1 MGILSEDVRYAKEVV
16 DGILKA
22 KKLLKMY
29 PSNNPIYVKTSE
41 EVYNKFKNIFDSTNE
56 ISLKIHQNEIIF
68 NKEQIYHNPSK
79 DDNLAFFFF
88 KDGIRDITFSSGL
101 SREEFEDFISILN
114 TDFEKVAF
122 DDDIVTLLWERDF
135 EHIKYIVDDEILYS
149 KEELDGEELKLFEEV
164 KKESCSDDNLTKA
177 YHEGL
182 KAAEGHIGALIPVSE
197 SDFKHVVD
205 DIAKDEAQ
213 PRIDKILI
221 ILYELTYQI
230 KENTIF
236 SEIVGFIENSI
247 DYCIKGGDF
256 KRASAIVD
264 SIKSIIKDAGIGE
277 GNIKVLKRIFT
288 MINSE
293 PLVQEIGKIIDSRAL
308 AEENY
313 FIFFIKHLD
322 KTSIPSLI
330 RLMGELRSIKG
341 RRLIIDALLIIGK
354 QDVKTLAI
362 GLNDSRWYVVR
373 NIILIL
379 GKIADTRSMEFL
391 IKILSHP
398 DPRAR
403 KEAVKTLGNMG
414 GLNILPYLKKTLN
427 DNDSSVRTT
436 TARTL
441 GNTKTETA
449 KRVLLTEL
457 SRKDFLSRDF
467 TEKKDFYESITHWK
481 DQEVRNFLLAALMKK
496 KFFRKTK
503 NDETRACAAHALG
516 IVGDKEVVPFLEKT
530 KKTKNNLL
538 KKSVITAIKRLTS

>member
-1 MGILSEDVRYAKEVV
+1 MEILSEDVRHAKEVV

-29 PSNNPIYVKTSE
+29 PSNNPIYEKTSE
-41 EVYNKFKNIFDSTNE
+41 EVYNKFKNIFDFTNE
-56 ISLKIHQNEIIF
+56 LSLKIHQNEIIF
-68 NKEQIYHNPSK
+68 NKEQIYHSPSK

-88 KDGIRDITFSSGL
+88 KDGIRDITFLSGL

-114 TDFEKVAF
+114 TDFEKVAL

-135 EHIKYIVDDEILYS
+135 EHIKYIVDDEILFS
-149 KEELDGEELKLFEEV
+149 KEELGREGQKIFEDV

-177 YHEGL
+177 YYEGL
-182 KAAEGHIGALIPVSE
+182 KAAERHIDTLIPVSE
-197 SDFKHVVD
+197 SDFKHIAD

-213 PRIDKILI
+213 PRIDKVLI
-221 ILYELTYQI
+221 ILYELTHQI
-230 KENTIF
+230 KEKAIF
-236 SEIVGFIENSI
+236 SEIVDFIEDSI

-288 MINSE
+288 MISSE
-293 PLVQEIGKIIDSRAL
+293 PLIQEIGKIIDSRAL

-322 KTSIPSLI
+322 KTSIPSFI

-341 RRLIIDALLIIGK
+341 RRLIIDALSIIGK

-362 GLNDSRWYVVR
+362 GLHDSRWYVVR
-373 NIILIL
+373 NIISIL

-414 GLNILPYLKKTLN
+414 GLNILPSLKKTLN
-427 DNDSSVRTT
+427 DNDLSVRAT
-436 TARTL
+436 TARIL

-449 KRVLLTEL
+449 KRMLLTEL

-530 KKTKNNLL
+530 KKTKNQLL
-538 KKSVITAIKRLTS
+538 KNSVITAIKRLTS

>member
-1 MGILSEDVRYAKEVV
+1 MEILSEDVGHAKEVV

-29 PSNNPIYVKTSE
+29 PSNNPIYAKTSE
-41 EVYNKFKNIFDSTNE
+41 EVYNKFKNLFNFTNE
-56 ISLKIHQNEIIF
+56 LSLKIHQNKIIF

-114 TDFEKVAF
+114 TDFEKVAL

-135 EHIKYIVDDEILYS
+135 EHIKYIVDDEILYG
-149 KEELDGEELKLFEEV
+149 KEELDRDGQKIIEEI

-197 SDFKHVVD
+197 SDFKHVAD

-341 RRLIIDALLIIGK
+341 RRLVIDALSIIGK

-373 NIILIL
+373 NIISIL
-379 GKIADTRSMEFL
+379 GKISDTRSMEFL

-403 KEAVKTLGNMG
+403 KEAVKTLGNTES
-414 GLNILPYLKKTLN
+414 LKILPYFKKTLN

-481 DQEVRNFLLAALMKK
+481 DQEVRNFLLAVLMKK